1 MTLIR
6 RIDRNWYEGRIGHR
20 KGIFPASYVEVAQ
33 EPTGP
38 GNERGEQEIH
48 SWETRVSIVL
58 CTSKY

>member
-38 GNERGEQEIH
+38 GNERGEQEGNNYIIN
-48 SWETRVSIVL
+48 S
-58 CTSKY
+58 

>member
-38 GNERGEQEIH
+38 GNERGEGKRETIRLIH
-48 SWETRVSIVL
+48 GKRVRL
-58 CTSKY
+58 